1 MKANVKKFMAVI
13 AATAMCAVPM
23 TANASGRGLKDTGL
37 KLKTESIGNVKQTS
51 ISSKIDPDN
60 TGITIVNGLSTRVA
74 GTGRNMSTCIDPDGT
89 VYTNCTEIVFDR
101 VHGCE
106 TGRTPIVPV
115 STLIGTRTGIDF
127 GKGIDRPIVN
137 KATCVDPDGTTYEN
151 CTEITFEETEI
162 MGTYGNNFDRD
173 FLNAYNQIA
182 GHPIKTTTVG
192 VNINK

>member
-74 GTGRNMSTCIDPDGT
+74 GTGRN
-89 VYTNCTEIVFDR
+89 V
-101 VHGCE
+101 
-106 TGRTPIVPV
+106 
-115 STLIGTRTGIDF
+115 
-127 GKGIDRPIVN
+127 
-137 KATCVDPDGTTYEN
+137 ATCVDPDGTVYSN
-151 CTEITFEETEI
+151 CTEITFAETEI
-162 MGTYGNNFDRD
+162 TGTYRNSHGRD

-192 VNINK
+192 ISLNK